1 MRIIIFANGEM
12 PHARLDARLVQE
24 QDFIICADGGAR
36 HALALGLTPDVVVG
50 DMDSLDESIIARLQA
65 AGTSIHRFS
74 PDKDFTDLELAL
86 QMARDMQPQEV
97 ILLGALGGRL
107 DQMLANLMLLA
118 SPSYADMPIVMVSG
132 MESARAVRDEI
143 VIRGRVRDI
152 VSVIP
157 LSDDVSGLT
166 YHGGLRWLLHDATL
180 PLGSSRG
187 VSNEL
192 TDDTA
197 RISLRSGVILVIHT
211 RR

>member
-50 DMDSLDESIIARLQA
+50 DMDSLDESIIARLQE